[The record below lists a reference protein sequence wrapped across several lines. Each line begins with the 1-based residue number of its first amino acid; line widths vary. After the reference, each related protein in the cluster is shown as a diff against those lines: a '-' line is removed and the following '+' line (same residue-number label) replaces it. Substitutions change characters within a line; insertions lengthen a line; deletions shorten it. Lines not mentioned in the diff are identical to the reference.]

1 MFSGEKMIFKKT
13 RVLALFSVGFL
24 TACNGSDGGGGG
36 GIESSLNL
44 VNKSALTAGYVTSF
58 APFEAAAAALRT
70 SNPRYTVQKH
80 TWREYSTGKLR
91 QSNSLDNANVEYA
104 HAVGLTGAGQTI
116 AVVDGGFLTSHVEF
130 AGKTLIL
137 PTAGLPAARDHGTA
151 VAAIAAGSAT
161 SGNTIGVAPGADLLL
176 GSYNDGVHNDFTSSI
191 LSTNQAASY
200 GAIVQNNSWGLLTA
214 PNVEATA
221 NSSDFSRFFSDSSG
235 RGYLRSLKNFARN
248 GVIVF
253 AASNDKSRT
262 TSDLTAALPSLT
274 TGLKSSW
281 ITVVNAVPRTK
292 NNNVVGA
299 ALISSGCLDAAS
311 YCMAADGGVVV
322 AQASS
327 NNAYETQGYG
337 SSYAAPQVA
346 GAVALLAE
354 AFPTLTAKELR
365 ARLLASANNRF
376 YKHSGYVKFANGIK
390 HGYNSTYGHGF
401 LDLRAALLPI
411 GQSFVPLSSG
421 RSVRAGSPVV
431 LSGGMSGNAI
441 SKRLSRHNLMFV
453 DGMGGGF
460 EASANMLTAELEKKQ
475 DLRQTIGDLMSVNLN
490 SSDVDLFQSESRF
503 SSLVAGQEMELQM
516 NNTRLAMLLPVD
528 DAREGSFGFEVAQ
541 KFDLGRSALSVGF
554 RTMREG
560 GSFVGMRTTLDGETL
575 AANHNAA
582 TLEWAVPL
590 SGKQQ
595 VKFSGAVGVA
605 LPYGNVSSMSLS
617 QVEYNSVKVS
627 YGTRD
632 VLGRGD
638 RFSLGVNLPQVVHAG
653 SAEFAIPV
661 SMNRGGA
668 INYSNVDIGLAPDAR
683 QVDLSIGYGVP
694 LSDRS
699 EVVMSA
705 VHSLNSGNIS
715 GRTDSVA
722 AVGWRLN
729 F

>member
-1 MFSGEKMIFKKT
+1 MVFSGEKMIFKKT

-116 AVVDGGFLTSHVEF
+116 TVVDGGFLTSHVEF
-130 AGKTLIL
+130 AGKNITV
-137 PTAGLPAARDHGTA
+137 PVAGLAVRDHGTA

-161 SGNTIGVAPGADLLL
+161 SGQTIGVAPGADLLL
-176 GSYNDGVHNDFTSSI
+176 GSYQDFTTTR
-191 LSTNQAASY
+191 LATEQATRMGS
-200 GAIVQNNSWGLLTA
+200 IVQNNSWGLVR
-214 PNVEATA
+214 NGVEETA
-221 NSSDFSRFFSDSSG
+221 NYETYSYYANRSDARN
-235 RGYLRSLKNFARN
+235 YVYALQQYARN

-262 TSDLTAALPSLT
+262 VSDLTSALPNFVP
-274 TGLKSSW
+274 GLKSSW
-281 ITVVNAVPRTK
+281 ITVVNATPRTK
-292 NNNVVGA
+292 GNNVVGA
-299 ALISSGCLDAAS
+299 SLISSGCLQAAA
-311 YCMAADGGVVV
+311 YCMAADGAVVV

-346 GAVALLAE
+346 GAIALLAE

>member
-1 MFSGEKMIFKKT
+1 MTCKKSG
-13 RVLALFSVGFL
+13 VLALVSVGFL
-24 TACNGSDGGGGG
+24 AACNGSDGGGGT
-36 GIESSLNL
+36 IESSLNL

-80 TWREYSTGKLR
+80 TWREYSTGKIR
-91 QSNSLDNANVEYA
+91 QSNSLDSANVEYA

-130 AGKTLIL
+130 AGKNITV
-137 PTAGLPAARDHGTA
+137 PVAGLPAARDHGTA

-161 SGNTIGVAPGADLLL
+161 SGQTVGVAPGADLLL
-176 GSYNDGVHNDFTSSI
+176 GGYQDFTTSR
-191 LSTNQAASY
+191 LATEQATSM
-200 GAIVQNNSWGLLTA
+200 GAIVQNNSWGLLIR
-214 PNVEATA
+214 PGVEATA
-221 NSSDFSRFFSDSSG
+221 NYADFSYYGQFAEV
-235 RGYLRSLKNFARN
+235 RSYVGALQDYARN

-262 TSDLTAALPSLT
+262 VSDLTSALPNFVS
-274 TGLKSSW
+274 GLQSSW
-281 ITVVNAVPRTK
+281 ITVVNATPRTK
-292 NNNVVGA
+292 GNNVVGA
-299 ALISSGCLDAAS
+299 SLISSACLQAAA
-311 YCMAADGGVVV
+311 YCMAADGAVVV

-346 GAVALLAE
+346 GAIALLAE

-376 YKHSGYVKFANGIK
+376 YKHTGYVKFADGIK

-401 LDLRAALLPI
+401 LDVRRALLPI

-421 RSVRAGSPVV
+421 RNVRAGSPVV

-475 DLRQTIGDLMSVNLN
+475 DIRQTIGDLMSVNLN
-490 SSDVDLFQSESRF
+490 SDDVDLFQSESRF
-503 SSLVAGQEMELQM
+503 SSLVAGKEMEVQLD
-516 NNTRLAMLLPVD
+516 NTRVAMLLPID
-528 DAREGSFGFEVAQ
+528 ESREGSFGFEVAQ
-541 KFDLGRSALSVGF
+541 TFDLGRSALSVGF

-560 GSFVGMRTTLDGETL
+560 GSFVGMRATVDGDSL

-582 TLEWAVPL
+582 TLEWALPL

-595 VKFSGAVGVA
+595 VKVSGAVGVA
-605 LPYGNVSSMSLS
+605 VPYGNVSSVSLS

-638 RFSLGVNLPQVVHAG
+638 RLSLGVNLPQVVHAG
-653 SAEFAIPV
+653 SAEFSIPV
-661 SMNRGGA
+661 SMSRSGA
-668 INYSNVDIGLAPDAR
+668 MNFSNVDVGLSPDAR

-699 EVVMSA
+699 EMVMSA

>member
-116 AVVDGGFLTSHVEF
+116 TVVDGGFLTSHVEF
-130 AGKTLIL
+130 AGKNITV
-137 PTAGLPAARDHGTA
+137 PVAGLAVRDHGTA

-161 SGNTIGVAPGADLLL
+161 SGQTIGVAPGADLLL
-176 GSYNDGVHNDFTSSI
+176 GSYQDFTTTR
-191 LSTNQAASY
+191 LATEQATRMGS
-200 GAIVQNNSWGLLTA
+200 IVQNNSWGLVR
-214 PNVEATA
+214 NGVEETA
-221 NSSDFSRFFSDSSG
+221 NYETYSYYANRSDARN
-235 RGYLRSLKNFARN
+235 YVYALQQYARN

-262 TSDLTAALPSLT
+262 VSDLTSALPNFVP
-274 TGLKSSW
+274 GLKSSW
-281 ITVVNAVPRTK
+281 ITVVNATPRTK
-292 NNNVVGA
+292 GNNVVGA
-299 ALISSGCLDAAS
+299 SLISSGCLQAAA
-311 YCMAADGGVVV
+311 YCMAADGAVVV

-346 GAVALLAE
+346 GAIALLAE